1 MEVKPTYA
9 ELQQQVKALQEEI
22 GAHKRAAE
30 NLKVTEQQF
39 RAIISNLPGAV
50 YRSYP
55 YDDWT
60 ATLYLNDAMEE
71 LCGYPAL
78 DFVSNRIRSYWSIIH
93 PDDRKM
99 VEKAVNTGI
108 SEKRPFSIEYRILHA
123 DGGARWVHEHGRGV
137 YGESGSV
144 LWLDGAIFDI
154 DDKKQAEKALRESR
168 RRYRD
173 LVETI
178 KDWIW
183 EIDARGVFG
192 YVSPKVRD
200 LLGYEPAEVV
210 GKNLSDLIAPAEPG
224 KRVGLFR
231 QGQGLRKPFSAW
243 ESRFWHRDGQL
254 VDTETSGVPMFD
266 TEGVYQGTRGVTR
279 DITNRKLVEKERI
292 QREKL
297 QGVLEMAGAVSH
309 ELNQPMTAIV
319 LISKLLLEDLDEGN
333 PLYTDLSKIKEQVL
347 RMGKITAELMH
358 IATYQTLEYVDGQ
371 KIIDIHRAAAT

>member
-1 MEVKPTYA
+1 MEAKPTYA
-9 ELQQQVKALQEEI
+9 ELEQQVKTLLQEVGE
-22 GAHKRAAE
+22 HKRAAE
-30 NLKVTEQQF
+30 QLKVAEQQF

-60 ATLYLNDAMEE
+60 ATLYLNDAMED
-71 LCGYPAL
+71 LCGYPAS

-99 VEKAVNTGI
+99 VEKVVNLGI
-108 SEKRPFSIEYRILHA
+108 ADKRPFSIEYRILHA

-137 YGESGSV
+137 YGQSGSV

-154 DDKKQAEKALRESR
+154 DDKKQAEKALRENR

-192 YVSPKVRD
+192 YVSPKVVD
-200 LLGYEPAEVV
+200 LLGYEPVEVV
-210 GKNLSDLIAPAEPG
+210 GKKLSDLIAPAEPDSM
-224 KRVGLFR
+224 VGLFK
-231 QGQGLRKPFSAW
+231 QGRGLREPFTAW
-243 ESRFWHRDGQL
+243 ECRFCHRDGHL
-254 VDTETSGVPMFD
+254 VHTETSGVPIFD
-266 TEGVYQGTRGVTR
+266 AQGVYLGTRGVTR
-279 DITNRKLVEKERI
+279 DINNRKLMEEERI
-292 QREKL
+292 KREKL

-319 LISKLLLEDLDEGN
+319 LISRLLLEDLDEDN
-333 PLYTDLSKIKEQVL
+333 PLYADLSKIKEQIL